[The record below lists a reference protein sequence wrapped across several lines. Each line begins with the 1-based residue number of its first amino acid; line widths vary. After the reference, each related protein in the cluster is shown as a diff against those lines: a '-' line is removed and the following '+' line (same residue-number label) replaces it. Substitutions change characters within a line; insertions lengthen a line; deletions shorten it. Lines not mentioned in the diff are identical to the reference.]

1 MFRVFKAVLS
11 SNFNIYIDQ
20 EVIFCNFIGNSK
32 ELHSFTH
39 ARMTKKAAQL
49 AFFLALGSSLPGDT
63 VTALS
68 NDVAGGHKDPY
79 TPVGSISV
87 TPTVVQPGVRPRMV
101 WGIKYPESVADISEL
116 DPNGTIS
123 LQQNVDLKIRVMGV
137 ALQAGSTQLPA
148 ALWVRVG
155 ASAPWELIFYGREGD
170 VQPDEIV
177 FEKSG
182 VPANTQIDFSA
193 RSQTAS
199 GTWYET
205 QSTSGSSLSVIG
217 MVDGD
222 KVPDFVPAYE
232 QGRIESFM
240 TQFLDEENHV
250 VLGPRDIIH
259 TFELGTSSPGAWWFD
274 MQDIVCMTTLS
285 QVEEEQSGVDR
296 SQLETDFAQGGI
308 IQVIPG
314 TVDDRGVIKLGR
326 R

>member
-1 MFRVFKAVLS
+1 MLPKRSLF
-11 SNFNIYIDQ
+11 
-20 EVIFCNFIGNSK
+20 VILLEIRKNCTRSP
-32 ELHSFTH
+32 H
-39 ARMTKKAAQL
+39 ARMIKKAAQL
-49 AFFLALGSSLPGDT
+49 VVFFALGSSLLGDT
-63 VTALS
+63 PRIFS
-68 NDVAGGHKDPY
+68 NEVSNRHKDPY

-101 WGIKYPESVADISEL
+101 WGIEYPKAVADISEL

-123 LQQNVDLKIRVMGV
+123 LQQRVDLKIRVMGV

-155 ASAPWELIFYGREGD
+155 ASAPWELIFYGRGGD
-170 VQPDEIV
+170 VRPDEIV
-177 FEKSG
+177 FQKSD

-217 MVDGD
+217 MVNGD
-222 KVPDFVPAYE
+222 RVPDFVPAYE

-296 SQLETDFAQGGI
+296 SRLNTDFAQAGNV
-308 IQVIPG
+308 QVIAG
-314 TVDDRGVIKLGR
+314 AVDDRGVITMGR

>member
-1 MFRVFKAVLS
+1 M
-11 SNFNIYIDQ
+11 N
-20 EVIFCNFIGNSK
+20 
-32 ELHSFTH
+32 
-39 ARMTKKAAQL
+39 KKAAQL
-49 AFFLALGSSLPGDT
+49 ALFLALGSSLLGDT
-63 VTALS
+63 INIFS
-68 NDVAGGHKDPY
+68 NGVGSVHKDPY
-79 TPVGSISV
+79 TPIGSISV

-101 WGIKYPESVADISEL
+101 WGIKYPKAVADISEL
-116 DPNGTIS
+116 DPNGTIN
-123 LQQNVDLKIRVMGV
+123 LQQKVDLKVRVMGV

-155 ASAPWELIFYGREGD
+155 ASAPWELIFYGRGGD

-182 VPANTQIDFSA
+182 VSANTQIDFSA

-217 MVDGD
+217 MVNGD
-222 KVPDFVPAYE
+222 RVPDFVPAYE

-240 TQFLDEENHV
+240 TQFLDDENHV

-285 QVEEEQSGVDR
+285 QVEEQQSGVDR
-296 SQLETDFAQGGI
+296 SQLNVDFAQVGNIRI
-308 IQVIPG
+308 IAG

-326 R
+326 K

>member
-1 MFRVFKAVLS
+1 
-11 SNFNIYIDQ
+11 
-20 EVIFCNFIGNSK
+20 
-32 ELHSFTH
+32 
-39 ARMTKKAAQL
+39 MTKKAAQL
-49 AFFLALGSSLPGDT
+49 ALFFALGSSLLGDT
-63 VTALS
+63 INIFS
-68 NDVAGGHKDPY
+68 NGVSNAHKDPY
-79 TPVGSISV
+79 TPIGSISV

-101 WGIKYPESVADISEL
+101 WGIKYPKAVADISEL
-116 DPNGTIS
+116 DPNGTIN
-123 LQQNVDLKIRVMGV
+123 LQQKVDLKVRVMGV
-137 ALQAGSTQLPA
+137 ALQSGSTQLPA

-155 ASAPWELIFYGREGD
+155 ASAAWELIFYGRGGD

-193 RSQTAS
+193 RSQTVS

-217 MVDGD
+217 MVNGD
-222 KVPDFVPAYE
+222 RVPDFVPAYE

-240 TQFLDEENHV
+240 TQFLDEKNHV

-285 QVEEEQSGVDR
+285 QVEEQQSGVDR
-296 SQLETDFAQGGI
+296 SQLNVDFAQASNIRI
-308 IQVIPG
+308 ISG
-314 TVDDRGVIKLGR
+314 TVDDRGVIRVGR
-326 R
+326 K